1 MHDFRKKFFLFS
13 FFVLIFA
20 IFFLVLYMLLPFWQP
35 IFLALI
41 STVVFYPIFRFFK
54 NLFVSDLVATL
65 ITLFVVFSMVIVP
78 LTVAVIVFTQE
89 LTKLVEHLNEYYQS
103 GKLELLINDIKGR
116 LYVYLY
122 QFQERYPFL
131 AEFLKEENL
140 KGLINRFYNYL
151 SMWFTKS
158 TKEAVY
164 WLANIVFYTFI
175 YLITLFFALYQ
186 GEKTLRHIKAVIP
199 LEEKDKEEIFQT
211 LSNSIKAVIYGTT
224 GTAIFQ
230 SIIALWLYIY
240 YGLPYPF
247 LWAILTALAA
257 FIPPFGTGYI
267 WFPLTVYELFFV
279 NTFKGLV
286 GLVVG
291 FLVIS
296 SVDNIIRPLIMKE
309 KISLPYIVL
318 FFSVIGGLFTFGFT
332 GIFLGPTVFALFIT
346 MVDLY
351 EKKFLNTLQKNEN

>member
-1 MHDFRKKFFLFS
+1 MHDFQRKFFLFS
-13 FFVLIFA
+13 FFVLIFF

-41 STVVFYPIFRFFK
+41 SAVVFYPIFRFFK
-54 NLFVSDLVATL
+54 KLFISDLVATF
-65 ITLFVVFSMVIVP
+65 ITLFVVFSIVIVP
-78 LTVAVIVFTQE
+78 LTIAVVVFAQE

-103 GKLELLINDIKGR
+103 GQLELLINDLKGK

-122 QFQERYPFL
+122 QFQEKYPFL
-131 AEFLKEENL
+131 ADILKEERL
-140 KGLINRFYNYL
+140 KELINRFYNYL
-151 SMWFTKS
+151 SAWFTNS

-164 WLANIVFYTFI
+164 WLVNIVFFTFI

-186 GEKTLRHIKAVIP
+186 GEKTLKHIKAVIP

-247 LWAILTALAA
+247 LWALLTALAA

-286 GLVVG
+286 GLAVG
-291 FLVIS
+291 FLIIS
-296 SVDNIIRPLIMKE
+296 SIDNVIRPLIMKE

-351 EKKFLNTLQKNEN
+351 EKKFINTQQRK